1 MPSAN
6 HFLRQLGRERLS
18 SGQGNRPDNRAFL
31 YSKVTQEKR
40 RTIDWDIFWIRE
52 VLFASTPV
60 LLVVL
65 MLPKAGYIHTRGLA
79 ILLVIL
85 LGLTLFNV
93 IWALFHRLPL

>member
-1 MPSAN
+1 M
-6 HFLRQLGRERLS
+6 
-18 SGQGNRPDNRAFL
+18 
-31 YSKVTQEKR
+31 
-40 RTIDWDIFWIRE
+40 
-52 VLFASTPV
+52 STPV

-65 MLPKAGYIHTRGLA
+65 MLPKTDYIHTLGLA